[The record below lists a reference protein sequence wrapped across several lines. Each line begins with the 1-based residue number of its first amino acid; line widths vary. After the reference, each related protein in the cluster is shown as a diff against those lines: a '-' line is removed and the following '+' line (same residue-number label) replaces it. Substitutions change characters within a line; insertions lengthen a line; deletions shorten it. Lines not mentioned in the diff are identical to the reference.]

1 MDNKTIA
8 IIAVVA
14 VALIAVAGCAVMFSN
29 GGGDDK
35 EYVYYYANGGTSD
48 QGDVIKSKDTVVL
61 GTNLFTRDGYVCT
74 GYNDKKDG
82 SGTSYGPNAN
92 VMLGT
97 KLYAQW
103 ESADQPKLIVQSANT
118 FTKILHFNLEP
129 SGTNIDK
136 AWEYNL
142 KSDNKIRISPAG
154 GTATTSV
161 SLDEK
166 QFIMNVGD
174 GYLYYIKI
182 FTDNVTLSVSGSD
195 AIITLND
202 TSKDVTFSYMLAQ
215 VVPN

>member
-1 MDNKTIA
+1 MDNKMIA
-8 IIAVVA
+8 IIAVVVVAIVA
-14 VALIAVAGCAVMFSN
+14 VAAAAVLMSN
-29 GGGDDK
+29 NSDSD
-35 EYVYYYANGGTSD
+35 EYVTYYANGGTSD

-103 ESADQPKLIVQSANT
+103 ESADQPKLIVQSSNT

-142 KSDNKIRISPAG
+142 NSDNKIRVSPAG
-154 GTATTSV
+154 GTATVGVKDNT
-161 SLDEK
+161 
-166 QFIMNVGD
+166 ITMNVGD
-174 GYLYYIKI
+174 DYLYII
-182 FTDNVTLSVSGSD
+182 TLFTKDISISISGSD

-202 TSKDVTFSYMLAQ
+202 TSKDITFSYMLAQ

>member
-142 KSDNKIRISPAG
+142 NSDNKIRVSPAG
-154 GTATTSV
+154 GTAT
-161 SLDEK
+161 
-166 QFIMNVGD
+166 VGVKD
-174 GYLYYIKI
+174 NTITMDIGDNYLYII
-182 FTDNVTLSVSGSD
+182 TLFTKDISISISGSD

>member
-35 EYVYYYANGGTSD
+35 EYVYYYANGGTSSE
-48 QGDVIKSKDTVVL
+48 GDMIKSTSTVVL
-61 GTNLFTRDGYVCT
+61 GNNLFTRDGYVCT

-82 SGTSYGPNAN
+82 SGTSYGSNAN

-142 KSDNKIRISPAG
+142 NSDNKIRVSPAG
-154 GTATTSV
+154 GTAT
-161 SLDEK
+161 
-166 QFIMNVGD
+166 VGVKD
-174 GYLYYIKI
+174 NTITMDIGDNYLYII
-182 FTDNVTLSVSGSD
+182 TLFTKDISISISGSD

>member
-35 EYVYYYANGGTSD
+35 EYVYYYANGGTSSE
-48 QGDVIKSKDTVVL
+48 GDMIKSTSTVVL
-61 GTNLFTRDGYVCT
+61 GNNLFTRDGYVCT

-142 KSDNKIRISPAG
+142 NSDNKIRVSPAG
-154 GTATTSV
+154 GTAT
-161 SLDEK
+161 
-166 QFIMNVGD
+166 VGVKD
-174 GYLYYIKI
+174 NTITMDIGDDYLYII
-182 FTDNVTLSVSGSD
+182 TLFTKDISISISGSE

>member
-14 VALIAVAGCAVMFSN
+14 VTLIAVAGCAVMFSN

-35 EYVYYYANGGTSD
+35 EYVYYYANGGTSSE
-48 QGDVIKSKDTVVL
+48 GDMIKSSSTVVL
-61 GTNLFTRDGYVCT
+61 GNNLFTRDGYVCT

-103 ESADQPKLIVQSANT
+103 ESANLPKLIVQTPNT
-118 FTKILHFNLEP
+118 FSKILTFSLDP

-136 AWEYNL
+136 AEEYKLN
-142 KSDNKIRISPAG
+142 SDKAIRVSPVG
-154 GTATTSV
+154 GTAAVGVKDKVIS
-161 SLDEK
+161 
-166 QFIMNVGD
+166 MNIGD
-174 GYLYYIKI
+174 GYLYTVTV
-182 FTDNVTLSVSGSD
+182 FTENITISISGSD

-215 VVPN
+215 QKIAE

>member
-35 EYVYYYANGGTSD
+35 EYVYYYANGGTSSE
-48 QGDVIKSKDTVVL
+48 GDMIKSTSTVVL
-61 GTNLFTRDGYVCT
+61 GNNLFTRDGYVCT

-142 KSDNKIRISPAG
+142 NSDNKIRVSPAG
-154 GTATTSV
+154 GTAT
-161 SLDEK
+161 
-166 QFIMNVGD
+166 VGVKD
-174 GYLYYIKI
+174 NTITMDIGDNYLYII
-182 FTDNVTLSVSGSD
+182 TLFTKDISISISGSD

>member
-14 VALIAVAGCAVMFSN
+14 VALIAVAGCAVMFNN

-35 EYVYYYANGGTSD
+35 EYVYYYANGGTSSE
-48 QGDVIKSKDTVVL
+48 GDMIKSTSTVVL
-61 GTNLFTRDGYVCT
+61 GNNLFTRDGYVCT

-82 SGTSYGPNAN
+82 SGTSYDPNAN

-142 KSDNKIRISPAG
+142 NSDNKIRVSPAG
-154 GTATTSV
+154 GTAT
-161 SLDEK
+161 
-166 QFIMNVGD
+166 VGVKD
-174 GYLYYIKI
+174 NTITMDIGDNYLYII
-182 FTDNVTLSVSGSD
+182 TLFTKDISISISGSD

>member
-35 EYVYYYANGGTSD
+35 EYVYYYANGGTSSE
-48 QGDVIKSKDTVVL
+48 GDMIKSTSTVVL
-61 GTNLFTRDGYVCT
+61 GNNLFTRDGYVCT

-142 KSDNKIRISPAG
+142 NSDNKIRVSPAG
-154 GTATTSV
+154 GTAT
-161 SLDEK
+161 
-166 QFIMNVGD
+166 VGVKD
-174 GYLYYIKI
+174 TTITMDIGDNYLYII
-182 FTDNVTLSVSGSD
+182 TLFTKDISISISGSD

>member
-1 MDNKTIA
+1 MDNKMIA
-8 IIAVVA
+8 IIAVVVVAIVA
-14 VALIAVAGCAVMFSN
+14 VAAAAVLMSN
-29 GGGDDK
+29 NSDSD
-35 EYVYYYANGGTSD
+35 EYVTYYANGGTSD

-82 SGTSYGPNAN
+82 SGTNYGPNAN

-103 ESADQPKLIVQSANT
+103 ESTDQPKLIVQSANT

-202 TSKDVTFSYMLAQ
+202 TSKDITFSYMLAQ
-215 VVPN
+215 VVPKG

>member
-14 VALIAVAGCAVMFSN
+14 VALIAVAGCAVMFNN

-35 EYVYYYANGGTSD
+35 EYVYYYANGGTSSE
-48 QGDVIKSKDTVVL
+48 GDMIKSTSTVVL
-61 GTNLFTRDGYVCT
+61 GNNLFTRDGYVCT

-142 KSDNKIRISPAG
+142 NSDNKIRVSPAG
-154 GTATTSV
+154 GTAT
-161 SLDEK
+161 
-166 QFIMNVGD
+166 VGVKD
-174 GYLYYIKI
+174 NTITMDIGDNYLYII
-182 FTDNVTLSVSGSD
+182 TLFTKDISISISGSD

>member
-14 VALIAVAGCAVMFSN
+14 VALVAVAGCAVMFSN

-35 EYVYYYANGGTSD
+35 EYVYYYANGGTSSE
-48 QGDVIKSKDTVVL
+48 GDMIKSTSTVVL
-61 GTNLFTRDGYVCT
+61 GNNLFTRDGYVCT

-142 KSDNKIRISPAG
+142 NSDNKIRVSPAG
-154 GTATTSV
+154 GTAT
-161 SLDEK
+161 
-166 QFIMNVGD
+166 VGVKD
-174 GYLYYIKI
+174 NTITMDIGDNYLYII
-182 FTDNVTLSVSGSD
+182 TLFTKDISISISGSD

>member
-103 ESADQPKLIVQSANT
+103 DSADQPKLIVQSANT

-142 KSDNKIRISPAG
+142 NSDNKIRVSPAG
-154 GTATTSV
+154 GTAT
-161 SLDEK
+161 
-166 QFIMNVGD
+166 VGVKD
-174 GYLYYIKI
+174 NTITMDIGDNYLYII
-182 FTDNVTLSVSGSD
+182 TLFTKDISISISGSD

-215 VVPN
+215 QKIAE

>member
-14 VALIAVAGCAVMFSN
+14 VALVAVAGCAVMFSN

-35 EYVYYYANGGTSD
+35 EYVYYYANGGTSSE
-48 QGDVIKSKDTVVL
+48 GDMIKSTSTVVL
-61 GTNLFTRDGYVCT
+61 GNNLFTRDGYVCT

-142 KSDNKIRISPAG
+142 NSDNKIRVSPAG
-154 GTATTSV
+154 GTAT
-161 SLDEK
+161 
-166 QFIMNVGD
+166 VGVKD
-174 GYLYYIKI
+174 NTITMDIGDNYLYII
-182 FTDNVTLSVSGSD
+182 TLFTKDISISISGSD
-195 AIITLND
+195 VIITLND

>member
-154 GTATTSV
+154 GTAT
-161 SLDEK
+161 
-166 QFIMNVGD
+166 VGVKD
-174 GYLYYIKI
+174 NTITMDIGDNYLYII
-182 FTDNVTLSVSGSD
+182 TLFTKDISISISGSD

>member
-103 ESADQPKLIVQSANT
+103 DSADQPKLIVQSANT

-142 KSDNKIRISPAG
+142 NSDNKIRVSPAG
-154 GTATTSV
+154 GTAT
-161 SLDEK
+161 
-166 QFIMNVGD
+166 VGVKD
-174 GYLYYIKI
+174 NTITMDIGDDYLYII
-182 FTDNVTLSVSGSD
+182 TLFTKDISISISGSD

>member
-35 EYVYYYANGGTSD
+35 EYVYYYANGGTSSE
-48 QGDVIKSKDTVVL
+48 GDMIKSTSTVVL
-61 GTNLFTRDGYVCT
+61 GNNLFTRDGYVCI

-103 ESADQPKLIVQSANT
+103 ESANLPKLIVQTPNT
-118 FTKILHFNLEP
+118 FSKILTFSLDP

-136 AWEYNL
+136 AEEYKLN
-142 KSDNKIRISPAG
+142 SDKAIRVSPVG
-154 GTATTSV
+154 GTAAVGVKDKVIS
-161 SLDEK
+161 
-166 QFIMNVGD
+166 MNIGD
-174 GYLYYIKI
+174 GYLYTVTV
-182 FTDNVTLSVSGSD
+182 FTENITISISGSD

-215 VVPN
+215 QKIAE

>member
-1 MDNKTIA
+1 MDNKMIA
-8 IIAVVA
+8 IIAVVVVAIVA
-14 VALIAVAGCAVMFSN
+14 VAAAAVLMSN
-29 GGGDDK
+29 NSDSD
-35 EYVYYYANGGTSD
+35 EYVTYYANGGTSD

-142 KSDNKIRISPAG
+142 NSDNKIRVSPAG
-154 GTATTSV
+154 GTATVGVKDNT
-161 SLDEK
+161 
-166 QFIMNVGD
+166 ITMNVGD
-174 GYLYYIKI
+174 DYLYII
-182 FTDNVTLSVSGSD
+182 TLFTKDISISISGSD

>member
-142 KSDNKIRISPAG
+142 NSDNKIRVSPAG
-154 GTATTSV
+154 GTAT
-161 SLDEK
+161 
-166 QFIMNVGD
+166 VGVKD
-174 GYLYYIKI
+174 NTITMDIGDDYLYII
-182 FTDNVTLSVSGSD
+182 TLFTKDISISISGSD

>member
-82 SGTSYGPNAN
+82 SGTIYGPNAN

-103 ESADQPKLIVQSANT
+103 DSADQPKLIVQSANT

-142 KSDNKIRISPAG
+142 NSDNKIRVSPAG
-154 GTATTSV
+154 GTAT
-161 SLDEK
+161 
-166 QFIMNVGD
+166 VGVKD
-174 GYLYYIKI
+174 NTITMDIGDNYLYII
-182 FTDNVTLSVSGSD
+182 TLFTKDISISISGSD